1 MKRIQE
7 LKNDTVINIA
17 ALLKEPVGS
26 VREFAVE
33 IDRFE
38 LDADL
43 IATGIAGQVRL
54 TRLQDEVLVD
64 AKLRADVGLECDRC
78 LREYLQP
85 VSVHFAA
92 EYQPTI
98 DVYSGRAVREIDDET
113 DRFFITEHHEVD
125 LAEPMRQE
133 LIVALPMVAVCGPDC
148 PGPAITSTADG
159 SEIDDRLAALQ
170 RLLGDD

>member
-38 LDADL
+38 LDPEL
-43 IATGIAGQVRL
+43 IATSIAGQVRL

-78 LREYLQP
+78 LREFLQP
-85 VSVHFAA
+85 VSVHFSA

-98 DVYSGRAVREIDDET
+98 DVYLGRAVREIDDET

-125 LAEPMRQE
+125 LAEPLRQE

-148 PGPAITSTADG
+148 PGPAVTSTADTG
-159 SEIDDRLAALQ
+159 EIDDRLAALQ